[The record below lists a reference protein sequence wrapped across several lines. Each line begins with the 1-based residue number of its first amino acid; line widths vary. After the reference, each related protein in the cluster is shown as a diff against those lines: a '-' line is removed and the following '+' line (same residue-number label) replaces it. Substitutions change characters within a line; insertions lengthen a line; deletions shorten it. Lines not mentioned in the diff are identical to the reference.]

1 SHPGPG
7 RRRLEPRPGV
17 ALRAGARCVHEPLW
31 PPPGGMACQGCG
43 RVSETRL
50 CCPTCVE
57 LGRTSFFCGQECFTK
72 NWKTHAALHDLLR
85 KQRALAEGGGGVS
98 SAAPSAPSGP
108 APEQPARREFE
119 PLPGGVALRDDLA
132 PPRPRAGAAAPSR
145 PRPQVRAR

>member
-57 LGRTSFFCGQECFTK
+57 LGRTSFFCGQESASRRTGRPMRPFT
-72 NWKTHAALHDLLR
+72 T
-85 KQRALAEGGGGVS
+85 S
-98 SAAPSAPSGP
+98 APSAPSGP